1 MSASEMDTSVEIV
14 NNWEDFR
21 SGRVSGRVVQLIAIP
36 TCLTSE
42 VCSIR
47 LVSVKD

>member
-42 VCSIR
+42 V
-47 LVSVKD
+47 KD